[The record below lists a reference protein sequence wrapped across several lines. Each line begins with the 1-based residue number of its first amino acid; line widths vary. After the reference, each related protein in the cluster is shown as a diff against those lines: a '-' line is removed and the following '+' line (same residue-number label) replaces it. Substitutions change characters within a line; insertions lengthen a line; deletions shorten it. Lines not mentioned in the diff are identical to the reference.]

1 MGRQT
6 YFYCFKPARLLH
18 LVVDDGLVLADAF
31 VSGSRED
38 HILDEDMRSTHHKV
52 HQKWHACNGLAI
64 SSMSKH

>member
-6 YFYCFKPARLLH
+6 YFNCFKPARLLH

-38 HILDEDMRSTHHKV
+38 HILDEDMRSTPTKFIKSGTLV
-52 HQKWHACNGLAI
+52 MA
-64 SSMSKH
+64 